1 MTWDCKRLIGVVH
14 LKPMPGSPR
23 WGGSM
28 EEVCAAA
35 VADAQAYEAGG
46 ADGIMIENFGDVPFY
61 ALPFIELRGVPA
73 FRYVADNT
81 VVGEVEIRWDF
92 VERWSAVFFG
102 GVGAAVGEGRL
113 SGQTLPWNAGLG
125 FRYLLVKD
133 TQFRVG
139 IDVARGPET
148 FAGYIILGTAWPG
161 L

>member
-1 MTWDCKRLIGVVH
+1 MGVQRLVGMLH
-14 LKPMPGSPR
+14 LGPLPGSPLYD
-23 WGGSM
+23 GDFD
-28 EEVCAAA
+28 ALLDAA
-35 VADAQAYEAGG
+35 VTDADTLEGAGFG
-46 ADGIMIENFGDVPFY
+46 GIMIENFGDVPFY